1 MAHMCSQVI
10 RYGTPWTYT
19 SLTYST
25 HSVTYLYNPVE
36 NKFRLDNTNFTNT
49 MTTKPKVL
57 VTRGDHDPAAIA
69 RLGEFCDLE
78 VCPEP
83 RAMTRYHLY
92 ITSARD
98 LVGGSRHARY
108 LSALGF

>member
-1 MAHMCSQVI
+1 MAHMCTRDICSQVI

-25 HSVTYLYNPVE
+25 HSVTYLYSPVE
-36 NKFRLDNTNFTNT
+36 NKFRLDYTNT

-83 RAMTRYHLY
+83 RAMTR
-92 ITSARD
+92 
-98 LVGGSRHARY
+98 
-108 LSALGF
+108 

>member
-1 MAHMCSQVI
+1 
-10 RYGTPWTYT
+10 
-19 SLTYST
+19 
-25 HSVTYLYNPVE
+25 
-36 NKFRLDNTNFTNT
+36 

-83 RAMTRYHLY
+83 RAMTRYHPY

-98 LVGGSRHARY
+98 WVGGPRKCPAILKFST
-108 LSALGF
+108 LKCQTKE

>member
-1 MAHMCSQVI
+1 MCRDICSQAI
-10 RYGTPWTYT
+10 RYGTPWTYS

-69 RLGEFCDLE
+69 RLSEFCDVEGGFQLE
-78 VCPEP
+78 FVSIS
-83 RAMTRYHLY
+83 RVINHMTCYN
-92 ITSARD
+92 S
-98 LVGGSRHARY
+98 
-108 LSALGF
+108 SALIS

>member
-1 MAHMCSQVI
+1 MCSQVI

-83 RAMTRYHLY
+83 RAMTRYHTY

-98 LVGGSRHARY
+98 WVGGSRMDIFI
-108 LSALGF
+108 LDS

>member
-1 MAHMCSQVI
+1 
-10 RYGTPWTYT
+10 
-19 SLTYST
+19 
-25 HSVTYLYNPVE
+25 
-36 NKFRLDNTNFTNT
+36 

-57 VTRGDHDPAAIA
+57 VTRGDHDPTAIA

-83 RAMTRYHLY
+83 RAMTRYHPY

-98 LVGGSRHARY
+98 WVG
-108 LSALGF
+108 